1 MIGDCLHRVAAC
13 RESLTRE
20 EARAVMAEIL
30 RGEATD
36 AQIAGLLVALNMK
49 GESVEE
55 IVGFAEAIRA
65 AATPLQS
72 LRAEAGALDVSGT
85 EREALV
91 DTCGT
96 GGDVSG
102 AVNISTAT
110 AFAEA
115 GAGGG
120 VATDGNPRRT
130 P

>member
-20 EARAVMAEIL
+20 EARAVMSEIL

-55 IVGFAEAIRA
+55 IVGFAEAIRSA
-65 AATPLQS
+65 AAPLES
-72 LRAEAGALDVSGT
+72 LRTEAGALGVSGT
-85 EREALV
+85 EGEGLV

-96 GGDVSG
+96 CGGVRGEINFFPD
-102 AVNISTAT
+102 TAL
-110 AFAEA
+110 A
-115 GAGGG
+115 GVGGG
-120 VATDGNPRRT
+120 RG
-130 P
+130 

>member
-20 EARAVMAEIL
+20 EARAVMTEIL

-65 AATPLQS
+65 AATPLES
-72 LRAEAGALDVSGT
+72 LRTEVGALDVSGT

-102 AVNISTAT
+102 TFNISTAT
-110 AFAEA
+110 AFAVA
-115 GAGGG
+115 GAG
-120 VATDGNPRRT
+120 
-130 P
+130 